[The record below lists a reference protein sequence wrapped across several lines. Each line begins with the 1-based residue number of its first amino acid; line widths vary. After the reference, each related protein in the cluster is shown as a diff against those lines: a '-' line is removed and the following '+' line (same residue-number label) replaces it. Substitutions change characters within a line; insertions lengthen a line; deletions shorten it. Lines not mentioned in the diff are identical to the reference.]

1 MNFKKV
7 LLFATNYV
15 NALAY
20 YRRHLL
26 QKVRLQRLNYVKPVL
41 TYLVRYH
48 EMNYVNALDKK
59 RLYGTL
65 NYVKHNNNY
74 VNALITQVRY
84 VNPLYI

>member
-7 LLFATNYV
+7 RLFAINYV

-41 TYLVRYH
+41 THLVRYH
-48 EMNYVNALDKK
+48 GINYVNALDKNS
-59 RLYGTL
+59 L
-65 NYVKHNNNY
+65 N
-74 VNALITQVRY
+74 NA
-84 VNPLYI
+84 